1 MNQTRAADTPAF
13 AHVTAAIAKPFRPAD
28 LSVDLELL
36 ERHARWLLSN
46 GCDGLVLFGTTGEAA
61 SLSLAERKTILEH
74 VLTSVIDPRQV
85 LVGTSACAMTEV
97 VELTRR
103 CAELGCAG
111 ALIMPPFFFKGITVD
126 GALSFYA
133 EVFARCGTELP
144 PIYLYHIPQTS
155 GVAVGSE
162 LVGRLIERFG
172 TKIRGYKDSSGDW
185 ANTAEIRARFPQLET
200 FVGSE
205 ALLLANLNAG
215 GAGCISASVNVQ
227 PRATRELYDRWRSG
241 HADSLQESVSQLRKA
256 LERAGPLIA
265 STKAA
270 VAALHREHTWAHP
283 RPPLLALSPSEQRA
297 LQSRLRE
304 LKLAG
309 LD

>member
-1 MNQTRAADTPAF
+1 MNQTTAADTPAF
-13 AHVTAAIAKPFRPAD
+13 AHVTAAIATPFRATD
-28 LSVDLELL
+28 LSVDLKLL
-36 ERHARWLLSN
+36 ERHAHWLLSN

-61 SLSLAERKTILEH
+61 SLSLAERTAILER
-74 VLTSVIDPRQV
+74 VLTSGIEPRRV
-85 LVGTSACAMTEV
+85 LVGTSACAIAEV

-111 ALIMPPFFFKGITVD
+111 ALIMPPFFFKGVTLD

-133 EVFARCGTELP
+133 EVFARCGAALP
-144 PIYLYHIPQTS
+144 PIYLYHIPQIS
-155 GVAVGSE
+155 GVAVGPE
-162 LVGRLIERFG
+162 LVGRLLERFG
-172 TKIRGYKDSSGDW
+172 TKIRGYKDSSGEW
-185 ANTAEIRARFPQLET
+185 TNTAEIRARFPQLET

-227 PRATRELYDRWRSG
+227 PVATRKLYGHWRSAQ
-241 HADSLQESVSQLRKA
+241 ADSLQQALSRLRKT
-256 LERAGPLIA
+256 LEGAGPLIA

-270 VAALHREHTWAHP
+270 VAALHHEPAWAIP
-283 RPPLLALSPSEQRA
+283 RPPLVGLSPSERTA
-297 LQSRLRE
+297 LVSQLRE

-309 LD
+309 L

>member
-1 MNQTRAADTPAF
+1 MSQTTAADAPAF
-13 AHVTAAIAKPFRPAD
+13 AYITAAITTPFRPED

-36 ERHARWLLSN
+36 ERHAHWLLSN

-61 SLSLAERKTILEH
+61 SLSLAERAAILER
-74 VLTSVIDPRQV
+74 VLTSGIEPRRV
-85 LVGTSACAMTEV
+85 LVGTSACAMAEV

-111 ALIMPPFFFKGITVD
+111 ALIMPPFFFKGVTVD

-133 EVFARCGTELP
+133 EVFARCGAALP
-144 PIYLYHIPQTS
+144 PIYLYHIPQNS
-155 GVAVGSE
+155 GVAVGPE
-162 LVGRLIERFG
+162 LVGRLVERFG

-185 ANTAEIRARFPQLET
+185 TNTAEIRARFPQLET

-205 ALLLANLNAG
+205 ALLLANLKAG

-227 PRATRELYDRWRSG
+227 PAATRKLYDYWRSSQ
-241 HADSLQESVSQLRKA
+241 ADSLQEAASRLRKT

-265 STKAA
+265 TTKAA
-270 VAALHREHTWAHP
+270 VAALHHEPAWAIP

-297 LQSRLRE
+297 LESQLRE

-309 LD
+309 L

>member
-1 MNQTRAADTPAF
+1 MA
-13 AHVTAAIAKPFRPAD
+13 
-28 LSVDLELL
+28 
-36 ERHARWLLSN
+36 
-46 GCDGLVLFGTTGEAA
+46 EA
-61 SLSLAERKTILEH
+61 
-74 VLTSVIDPRQV
+74 
-85 LVGTSACAMTEV
+85 

-111 ALIMPPFFFKGITVD
+111 ALIMPPFFFKGVTVD

-133 EVFARCGTELP
+133 EVFARCGAALP
-144 PIYLYHIPQTS
+144 PIYLYHIPQNS
-155 GVAVGSE
+155 GVAVGAE
-162 LVGRLIERFG
+162 LVGRLVERFG

-185 ANTAEIRARFPQLET
+185 TNTTEIRARFPQLET

-205 ALLLANLNAG
+205 ALLLANLKAG

-227 PRATRELYDRWRSG
+227 PAATRKLYDYWRSSQ
-241 HADSLQESVSQLRKA
+241 ADSLQEAVSRLRKT

-270 VAALHREHTWAHP
+270 VAALHHEPAWAVP
-283 RPPLLALSPSEQRA
+283 RPPLLALPSSEQRT
-297 LQSRLRE
+297 LESQLRE

-309 LD
+309 L

>member
-1 MNQTRAADTPAF
+1 MNQTTAADTPAF
-13 AHVTAAIAKPFRPAD
+13 AHVTAAIATPFRPAD

-46 GCDGLVLFGTTGEAA
+46 GCDGLVLFGTTGESA
-61 SLSLAERKTILEH
+61 SLSLAERRAALEH
-74 VLTSVIDPRQV
+74 VLRSGIEPHQV

-103 CAELGCAG
+103 CAQLGCAG

-126 GALSFYA
+126 GTLSFYA
-133 EVFARCGTELP
+133 EVFARCGAELP
-144 PIYLYHIPQTS
+144 PIYLYHIPQAS
-155 GVAVGSE
+155 GVAVGPE

-172 TKIRGYKDSSGDW
+172 TTIRGYKDSSGDW
-185 ANTAEIRARFPQLET
+185 TNTEQIRARFPKLET

-227 PRATRELYDRWRSG
+227 PLATRELYDHWRSSQ
-241 HADSLQESVSQLRKA
+241 ADSLQESVSRLRKT

-270 VAALHREHTWAHP
+270 IAALHHEPAWANP
-283 RPPLLALSPSEQRA
+283 RPPLIALSPSEQRA
-297 LQSRLRE
+297 LESQLRE
-304 LKLAG
+304 LRLAG
-309 LD
+309 L